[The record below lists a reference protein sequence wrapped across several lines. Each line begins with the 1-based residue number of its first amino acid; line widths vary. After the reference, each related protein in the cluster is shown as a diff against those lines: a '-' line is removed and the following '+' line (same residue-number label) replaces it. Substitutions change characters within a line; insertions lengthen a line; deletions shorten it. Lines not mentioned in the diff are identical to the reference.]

1 MTRVPLDLNS
11 PEFQSDLFALQKEEQ
26 FELLAALRRISK
38 MSWEEV
44 YRDRGLRWEACISRK
59 GPRGERLYT
68 FRVTRKF
75 RVLVYRDGDR
85 LRLLSLHPDH
95 DSAYR

>member
-1 MTRVPLDLNS
+1 MRVRLDLNN
-11 PEFQSDLFALQKEEQ
+11 PELQSDLFALQKEV
-26 FELLAALRRISK
+26 ELEFLTALRRISK

-44 YRDRGLRWEACISRK
+44 DRDGGLRWDACISRK

-75 RVLVYRDGDR
+75 RVLAYREGDWM
-85 LRLLSLHPDH
+85 RLLSLHPDH
-95 DSAYR
+95 DPAY